1 MGVVNRRLRAPL
13 RRVGARVRTL
23 PQDIGVRCI
32 SSARSAPLA
41 LSPLILSLAV
51 VWLGILSLR
60 QRAAEQVSR
69 EEKAIEVPPEPQSED
84 YKA

>member
-1 MGVVNRRLRAPL
+1 MGVVNRRLRAPW
-13 RRVGARVRTL
+13 RRVGARVRAL

-32 SSARSAPLA
+32 SSAPLA

-51 VWLGILSLR
+51 VSLGIPSLR

-69 EEKAIEVPPEPQSED
+69 EVKAIEVP
-84 YKA
+84 

>member
-13 RRVGARVRTL
+13 RRVGAKVRAL
-23 PQDIGVRCI
+23 PQEIGVRCI

-51 VWLGILSLR
+51 VWLGIPSLR

-69 EEKAIEVPPEPQSED
+69 EEKAIEVPPEPQPED
-84 YKA
+84 FKA